1 MEEFSPNDYVFF
13 REIDINRD
21 SKITDKVNYLLKKS
35 KYLKENFG
43 ESEAN
48 GLMVERNSVT
58 TNFGLSSLNSTN

>member
-21 SKITDKVNYLLKKS
+21 SKITDKVNYLLKKN

-48 GLMVERNSVT
+48 GLII
-58 TNFGLSSLNSTN
+58 SSNLLRRTLASIEFNE

>member
-48 GLMVERNSVT
+48 GLII
-58 TNFGLSSLNSTN
+58 SSNLLRRTLASIEFNE